1 MSYNFCKLPT
11 VALCQGAVFLQ
22 KLEDMIKLKPML
34 QNPEVLKFGLEKI
47 FSCEEEEIDE
57 NTYYVYWISSDGDKC
72 DDPFRVIKENGKW
85 KIRTLKS
92 LEDNPIFGIQEGE

>member
-1 MSYNFCKLPT
+1 M
-11 VALCQGAVFLQ
+11 Q
-22 KLEDMIKLKPML
+22 KDPKLKPML